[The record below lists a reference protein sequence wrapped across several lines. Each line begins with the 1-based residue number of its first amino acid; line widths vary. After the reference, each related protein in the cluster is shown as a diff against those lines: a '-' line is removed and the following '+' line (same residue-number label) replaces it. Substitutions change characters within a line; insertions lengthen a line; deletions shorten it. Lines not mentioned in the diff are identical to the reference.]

1 MEGRVRK
8 QGPEQAEVKLDAD
21 PRITSADPTESSE
34 TTMAVFMVL
43 GKCRKEALVKVV
55 LGS

>member
-1 MEGRVRK
+1 VEGRVRK

-43 GKCRKEALVKVV
+43 GKCRKEALVKVI